1 MARAITIEEFGTAR
15 KLGPLLGD
23 SFADRPLWRERYEA
37 AIDKLIALAR
47 PEMLEAWKREQEPAL
62 FDPSAF
68 GALHTDGSRSGGQ
81 PVFVAPESPP
91 APRSPGAAGGAAG
104 PDPQTGGA
112 LITSE
117 GLLDALTALHA
128 DLTDGHFQINL
139 RDWPGEVHHY
149 IMRHTARQSEAAE
162 AAE

>member
-47 PEMLEAWKREQEPAL
+47 PEMLAAWKREQEPAL
-62 FDPSAF
+62 FDS
-68 GALHTDGSRSGGQ
+68 T
-81 PVFVAPESPP
+81 PESPP
-91 APRSPGAAGGAAG
+91 APPSPSAAGGAVS
-104 PDPQTGGA
+104 PDPQTDGA
-112 LITSE
+112 LITEE
-117 GLLDALTALHA
+117 GLFDALTALHA

-139 RDWPGEVHHY
+139 RDWPGEVYHY
-149 IMRHTARQSEAAE
+149 IMRHAARQSEAAE